1 MSYSKVLVLDF
12 GSQVTKLIAR
22 KIREL
27 NIYSEI
33 LPYKTSLKK
42 IKDINPDCIIFSGSP
57 ASVHDQ
63 KSPKPDLKILNLNIP
78 ILGICY
84 GAQLLSK
91 QLGGKV
97 AKSKTREF
105 GPAKIKKILNSKL
118 LKKINN
124 NQISWMSHGDTIV
137 KLPKKIKVLARSEFG
152 SISLFSSPDFKI
164 VGTQFHP
171 EVVHTEFGK
180 QFLSNFLIDIVG
192 CKQNW
197 KPGRLVKEK
206 IKEIKD
212 LVGKNIA
219 ISAISGGVDSSV
231 SSVLVNKAIGSKLKC
246 FIVDTGLMRH
256 NEVKE
261 IVPILRSL
269 GVKPKIIKAESL
281 FLRRLKGI
289 IDPEKKRKII
299 GKTFIELFDNESN
312 KISNAKFLVQGTLY
326 PDVIE
331 SVNVSGPSAII
342 KSHHNVG
349 GLPKNMKLSLIE
361 PLRDLFKD
369 EVRDLGKALKI
380 NQGLIGRH
388 PFPGPGLAI
397 RIIGEV
403 TKDRVNLL
411 QLADK
416 IFIDILKQKN
426 LYDKIWQAFC
436 VLIPIKTVGV
446 MGDERTYENTIA
458 IRAVNSV
465 DGMTANWSRIPHDI
479 LDLISSEIINNV
491 KGINKVVFDISNKP
505 PSTIEWE

>member
-1 MSYSKVLVLDF
+1 MNYSRVLILDF

-27 NIYSEI
+27 NIYCEI
-33 LPYKTSLKK
+33 LPYKTN
-42 IKDINPDCIIFSGSP
+42 IKNIKQISPDCIILSGSP
-57 ASVHDQ
+57 ASVHD
-63 KSPKPDLKILNLNIP
+63 KKPPKPDLNIFDLDLP

-84 GAQLLSK
+84 GAQFLSK
-91 QLGGKV
+91 ILGGKV

-105 GPAKIKKILNSKL
+105 GPSKLKKISNSKL
-118 LKKINN
+118 LKNIKNN
-124 NQISWMSHGDTIV
+124 EISWMSHGDTIV
-137 KLPKKIKVLARSEFG
+137 KLPNKIKAIAKSEFG
-152 SISLFSSPDFKI
+152 SISLFSSSDFMI

-171 EVVHTEFGK
+171 EVAHTAFGQ
-180 QFLSNFLIDIVG
+180 QFLKNFLVDIVG

-197 KPGRLVKEK
+197 KPEKLVNQK
-206 IKEIKD
+206 IKEIKE
-212 LVGKNIA
+212 LVGKDIA

-231 SSVLVNKAIGSKLKC
+231 SSVLVSKAIGRRLKC
-246 FIVDTGLMRH
+246 FIVDTGLMRY

-261 IVPILRSL
+261 ILPVLKSL
-269 GVKPKIIKAESL
+269 GVKPKVINAGPL
-281 FLRRLKGI
+281 FLARLKGI
-289 IDPEKKRKII
+289 VDPEKKRKII
-299 GKTFIELFDNESN
+299 GKTFIELFDKESR
-312 KISNAKFLVQGTLY
+312 KVSNATFLVQGTLY

-331 SVNVSGPSAII
+331 SVNVSGPSAVI

-380 NQGLIGRH
+380 KKSLIGRH

-403 TKDRVNLL
+403 TKGRVKLL
-411 QLADK
+411 QAAYK
-416 IFIDILKQKN
+416 IFIDILKEKN

-465 DGMTANWSRIPHDI
+465 DGMTANWARIPFDT

-491 KGINKVVFDISNKP
+491 KGVNKVVFDISNKP

>member
-1 MSYSKVLVLDF
+1 MNYSKVLILDF

-33 LPYKTSLKK
+33 LPYKTSFKK
-42 IKDINPDCIIFSGSP
+42 IQEIDPDCIILSGSP
-57 ASVHDQ
+57 ASVHDKKAPQ
-63 KSPKPDLKILNLNIP
+63 PDLRILDLDLP

-91 QLGGKV
+91 VLGGKV
-97 AKSKTREF
+97 AKSKIREF
-105 GPAKIKKILNSKL
+105 GPSKLKKISNSKL
-118 LKKINN
+118 LKNIKNN
-124 NQISWMSHGDTIV
+124 EVSWMSHGDTIV
-137 KLPKKIKVLARSEFG
+137 KLPSKIKVIAKSEFG
-152 SISLFSSPDFKI
+152 SISLFSSKDCRI

-171 EVVHTEFGK
+171 EVVHTGFGK
-180 QFLSNFLIDIVG
+180 QFLKNFLVDIVG
-192 CKQNW
+192 CKQTW
-197 KPGRLVKEK
+197 KPGKLVKQK
-206 IKEIKD
+206 IEEIKN
-212 LVGKNIA
+212 LIGKNVA

-231 SSVLVNKAIGSKLKC
+231 SSVLVSRAIGSKLKC

-261 IVPILRSL
+261 IVPVLRSL
-269 GVKPKIIKAESL
+269 GVSPKVINAGSL
-281 FLRRLKGI
+281 FLGRLKGVT
-289 IDPEKKRKII
+289 DPEKKRKII
-299 GKTFIELFDNESN
+299 GKTFIELFDKES
-312 KISNAKFLVQGTLY
+312 KKVSNAKFLVQGTLY

-331 SVNVSGPSAII
+331 SVNVSGPSAVI

-349 GLPKNMKLSLIE
+349 GLPKNMKLSLVE

-380 NQGLIGRH
+380 KKSLIGRH

-403 TKDRVNLL
+403 TKDRVKLL
-411 QLADK
+411 QAADK
-416 IFIDILKQKN
+416 IFIDILKEKN

-465 DGMTANWSRIPHDI
+465 DGMTANWARIPFDT